1 MKFSV
6 RQTNRFKKGLKR
18 MMRRGKSREKILTVV
33 RMLANGETLPS
44 QYRDHALIGD
54 RLGLRDCHIENDWIL
69 LYHYEGNILVL
80 TLTDTGTH
88 ADLGL

>member
-33 RMLANGETLPS
+33 RMLANGDTLPP
-44 QYRDHALIGD
+44 QYRDHALVGD
-54 RLGLRDCHIENDWIL
+54 RSGLRDCHIDSDWVL
-69 LYHYEGNILVL
+69 LYYYESNILVL

>member
-6 RQTNRFKKGLKR
+6 RQTQRYKKGLKR
-18 MMRRGKSREKILTVV
+18 MMRRGKSREKIVTVV
-33 RMLANGETLPS
+33 QMLANGETLPP

-54 RLGLRDCHIENDWIL
+54 LLGLRDCHIESDWVL
-69 LYHYEGNILVL
+69 LYYYAGDILVL

>member
-6 RQTNRFKKGLKR
+6 RQTNRYKKGLKR

-33 RMLANGETLPS
+33 RMLANGETLPP
-44 QYRDHALIGD
+44 QYRDYALIGD
-54 RLGLRDCHIENDWIL
+54 RLGLRDCHIENDWVL

>member
-6 RQTNRFKKGLKR
+6 RQTARYKKGLKR

-33 RMLANGETLPS
+33 RMLANGETLPP

-54 RLGLRDCHIENDWIL
+54 RSGLRDCHIESDWVL
-69 LYHYEGNILVL
+69 LYHYEGDILVL

>member
-6 RQTNRFKKGLKR
+6 RQTNRYKKGLKR

-33 RMLANGETLPS
+33 RMLANGETLPP

-54 RLGLRDCHIENDWIL
+54 RSELRDCHI
-69 LYHYEGNILVL
+69 LYHYEGDILVL

-88 ADLGL
+88 VDLGL